1 MRTQYDPYDC
11 WVLSSAT
18 FDSILSLMVLWGG
31 ALMTHDD
38 MCPWSLM
45 FGECRIVAL
54 EYNSDVVKP

>member
-1 MRTQYDPYDC
+1 M
-11 WVLSSAT
+11 LSSAASAAICFLYAT
-18 FDSILSLMVLWGG
+18 LEAILVVMG

-45 FGECRIVAL
+45 FGEGRSVGL